1 MLNRESLFRGDT
13 ALTARQRQ
21 TAVFVGGIV
30 AVLGAIVLSFTG
42 AISALIHRDD
52 PVAMQAVSSEGTAST
67 TAAVDGTADA
77 GLERVAP
84 DLGGAESGAATPSG
98 DATAPA
104 AGDGRFTGTYKPSK
118 GASSPSPLAPTATTA
133 ARGGDPGPTTP
144 TTQAPG
150 ATTAST
156 AAEPTGSTTTTGG
169 PSSSTTTTRPP
180 ATTTTT
186 TRVTVTEATVPPT
199 VITTTTTRPPTTS
212 PPTTPPTSAP
222 PSSPTIIPGP
232 VA

>member
-21 TAVFVGGIV
+21 TAVFVAGIV
-30 AVLGAIVLSFTG
+30 AVLGALVLSFTG

-52 PVAMQAVSSEGTAST
+52 PVAMQAVSSETVVAT
-67 TAAVDGTADA
+67 TVLADGSADA
-77 GLERVAP
+77 GLDRIAP
-84 DLGGAESGAATPSG
+84 ELGGAESGAAAPTG
-98 DATAPA
+98 DTTAPA
-104 AGDGRFTGTYKPSK
+104 AGGGRFTGTYKPSK
-118 GASSPSPLAPTATTA
+118 GASSPSPLAPTATSA
-133 ARGGDPGPTTP
+133 APGGDPGSTSP

-156 AAEPTGSTTTTGG
+156 AVEPTVSTTTTGA

-199 VITTTTTRPPTTS
+199 VLTTTTTRPPTTS
-212 PPTTPPTSAP
+212 PPTIPPSSAP
-222 PSSPTIIPGP
+222 PSSATVIPGP